1 MVEHFFQCPFCWE
14 EVSVLIDTSISRQS
28 YVEDC
33 EICCNPMEFQI
44 VCEPGQVISFEAN
57 ELGQ

>member
-1 MVEHFFQCPFCWE
+1 MIEHFFQCPYCWE
-14 EVSVLIDTSISRQS
+14 EVSVLVDTSIRRQS

-33 EICCNPMEFQI
+33 EICCNPMELQV
-44 VCEPGQVISFEAN
+44 VCEPDQLISFEVN